1 MHTLYTYMW
10 SIYIWIYMWIYIWSI
25 YIYEY
30 ICEYIYEVY
39 IYMKPK
45 AFWLHLIKSWE
56 RTSERKRRDGG
67 IGKHKPNEMG
77 AMNMK

>member
-1 MHTLYTYMW
+1 M
-10 SIYIWIYMWIYIWSI
+10 SSKIYILCILFIHICEV